1 MAMSRSLGGRSLT
14 ARSPMEISPAVISS
28 RPATMRRVVDLPQ
41 PDGPTSTMNSLSR
54 MWRLTSL
61 TACTSSYFLFR
72 SFISTCAMASS
83 PSMESPESGAPGA
96 GWLTP
101 ASALDGAGEARHVV
115 FHEERIDEGHRDG
128 AEQRSRHELAP
139 EVDVAADQL
148 RDHPHRHRLALRRGQ
163 EHERVDELVPGQGE
177 GEDTSRED
185 PRHRD
190 GKDDPHHGPEARGPV
205 DACTLLELAGDG
217 LEVAH
222 EQPRAEGNEEGRV
235 GEDERPRGVAE
246 LEVADDVGEGNEEQG
261 RGHQVRHEDG
271 GAEDAGHG
279 EAQAA
284 QRVAGQQ
291 ATEERDD
298 GGDGG
303 DEERVPQPVR
313 KRRLGHQ
320 GPEVLEGGLQSPER
334 RVVGGAPGTVQLG
347 VGPDGGDEHPVEGEQ
362 GADDEDGEG
371 NVEEDPPLPR
381 SLDDHVIRGPASND
395 RRGGIEDGRESRIR
409 GVARSIRG

>member
-14 ARSPMEISPAVISS
+14 TRSPMEISPDVISS

-139 EVDVAADQL
+139 EVDVAAAQL

-271 GAEDAGHG
+271 G
-279 EAQAA
+279 
-284 QRVAGQQ
+284 
-291 ATEERDD
+291 
-298 GGDGG
+298 G

-320 GPEVLEGGLQSPER
+320 VPEVLEGGLQSPER

-395 RRGGIEDGRESRIR
+395 RR
-409 GVARSIRG
+409 